1 LHWHA
6 FEAVTGALELLL
18 LVVLIV
24 HNFSV
29 FGCLGKRRG
38 NRLSQGE
45 GGVLLGVWLWF
56 EIVDDSVSYDRV
68 RLPIGEGLSHFV
80 GGDWSSFL
88 AVLIDKSDNGLAALF
103 RLLFVMGVELE
114 GDGKA
119 F

>member
-1 LHWHA
+1 M
-6 FEAVTGALELLL
+6 
-18 LVVLIV
+18 VVWFL
-24 HNFSV
+24 SV
-29 FGCLGKRRG
+29 CFWNRRG

-56 EIVDDSVSYDRV
+56 EIVDDSVFYNGV
-68 RLPIGEGLSHFV
+68 RLPIGKGLSHFV

-88 AVLIDKSDNGLAALF
+88 AVLIDKSDNGLSALL